1 MFNPEVVRCGAKWRF
16 ALQPHSVSAR
26 PNFRILDNYY
36 AKRPLALQGDTQKA
50 RPKQLQDLIA
60 AHCLSRASMPIHKG
74 RLQKSGDSFR
84 LHSFLIQPTTSLRCL
99 NLRMAM
105 APGVSD
111 WNWSG
116 T

>member
-1 MFNPEVVRCGAKWRF
+1 
-16 ALQPHSVSAR
+16 
-26 PNFRILDNYY
+26 
-36 AKRPLALQGDTQKA
+36 
-50 RPKQLQDLIA
+50 
-60 AHCLSRASMPIHKG
+60 MPIHKG

-111 WNWSG
+111 WNWSIRDNERRKPPDAAS
-116 T
+116 